1 MNPFSDVEHPWSW
14 MHREEIGCSSCP
26 AQLNPFDIFFTHPVM
41 KTLQCEKC
49 SEFYSN
55 GLFTTDAEGYYEH
68 CRWCAD
74 GGTLYGCDKCVES
87 FCKQVNRN
95 NSKNFYQKIK
105 ENLEYYFE
113 KDYLVCSTESWASWC
128 YRMRSF
134 RKMGVLHL

>member
-26 AQLNPFDIFFTHPVM
+26 AQINPFDVFFTHPVM

-49 SEFYSN
+49 NEFYSN

-87 FCKQVNRN
+87 FCKQVRVTKILKKE
-95 NSKNFYQKIK
+95 SKSFQKLLRWI
-105 ENLEYYFE
+105 
-113 KDYLVCSTESWASWC
+113 
-128 YRMRSF
+128 
-134 RKMGVLHL
+134 